1 MNVKMSIEPSYQLRR
16 YAWSAKLPL
25 SILTDFEELAIY
37 ESRIKPK
44 KNDKASTERILYLTF
59 KDYLGKVG

>member
-1 MNVKMSIEPSYQLRR
+1 MLGVLNYH
-16 YAWSAKLPL
+16 L

-44 KNDKASTERILYLTF
+44 KNDKASTERILYLTYQ
-59 KDYLGKVG
+59 DYLGKMGLDI